1 MRSIIINYLI
11 IGFLLLAGCSTKEK
25 SRSTESKALNVK
37 EIKLNAGD
45 YNAIEGSSEVLWECE
60 WLGGTRH
67 DGSVQLVSG
76 SIDISETSD
85 VNGRFIV
92 DLNSMKCFDLT
103 NEGTNKKLIGH
114 LKSDDF
120 FDVANYPEAVLDII
134 SGQNIR
140 GNEFEFKG
148 DLTIKGRTHPIM
160 FRGTISEDN
169 LSYNANLKLIFDRSK
184 YDVRYRSASLFSDL
198 GDRIIADDVKLNVK
212 ANFKKVSKSKLKL

>member
-1 MRSIIINYLI
+1 MRSIVINYLI
-11 IGFLLLAGCSTKEK
+11 IGLLLIAGCSTKDK
-25 SRSTESKALNVK
+25 SRSEESKALNLK
-37 EIKLNAGD
+37 KIKLNAGD

-76 SIDISETSD
+76 SIDISETSN

-120 FDVANYPEAVLDII
+120 FDVANYPEAVLDLI
-134 SGQNIR
+134 SGENIS
-140 GNEFEFKG
+140 GNEFEFSG
-148 DLTIKGRTHPIM
+148 NLTIKGRSHPIT
-160 FRGTISEDN
+160 FTGTVIENN
-169 LSYNANLKLIFDRSK
+169 LSYDTNLRLIFDRSK

-198 GDRIIADDVKLNVK
+198 GDRIIADDVKLTVK
-212 ANFKKVSKSKLKL
+212 AKFKKVSKI

>member
-1 MRSIIINYLI
+1 MRSAIINFLI
-11 IGFLLLAGCSTKEK
+11 IGLLFISGCSTKEK
-25 SRSTESKALNVK
+25 SSDNDGKSLDLRA
-37 EIKLNAGD
+37 IKLNPGD
-45 YNAIEGSSEVLWECE
+45 YTTIEGSDEVLWECE
-60 WLGGTRH
+60 WLGGARH

-76 SIDISETSD
+76 FIDISETFD
-85 VNGRFIV
+85 FNGKFIV
-92 DLNSMKCFDLT
+92 DLKSMKCFDLT